1 MVLNINNIPRFFNA
15 IENENIRKTNGELLF
30 KKCGEDEETTIQTQN
45 SFVGTVL
52 EETTFEREIR
62 PLKKIMDNYPKYILS
77 MDEFPLGEDGINQV
91 NIIDFLLEGES

>member
-1 MVLNINNIPRFFNA
+1 MDFVA
-15 IENENIRKTNGELLF
+15 QKG
-30 KKCGEDEETTIQTQN
+30 DERCYYQV
-45 SFVGTVL
+45 SATVL

-62 PLKKIMDNYPKYILS
+62 PLKKITDNYPKYILS